1 MNVQRLIRRPLILA
15 VAALAVGV
23 SACSS
28 SSSSSTA
35 ASGASSSAGAT
46 SSAGASSAAPS
57 AAVTGAPEQP
67 NITIGALPSADSVTI
82 QIAEDKGFF
91 KQQGLNVKVITETTT
106 NAGTQGLLS
115 HTMDFTGENYVGMFA
130 QEQAVKGLNLK
141 IVADNS
147 QTSPNLYVMLVPKD
161 SPLTSI
167 AQLKG
172 KKVGFPAPGFNF
184 GSMAADILMKPYNE
198 SSKDFT
204 TVVLPFSSA
213 MQALATH
220 QVDAIFTTEPF
231 ITTSEAAAG
240 DRVLTD
246 MLSGPLAGFPTACW
260 GTTASFVQQ
269 NPKTVAAFQRAMT
282 QATQVAA
289 TNTAYVRSELPK
301 WIPTMKPA
309 IANVITLPTYN
320 TTLTLARMQRVAS
333 VIEGL
338 GQLPK
343 GFDVSSMFYPPAGSS
358 PES

>member
-1 MNVQRLIRRPLILA
+1 MNVPRLVKRPLILA
-15 VAALAVGV
+15 VAALALGV

-28 SSSSSTA
+28 SSSTSSA
-35 ASGASSSAGAT
+35 ASGASSAGG
-46 SSAGASSAAPS
+46 GASSAA
-57 AAVTGAPEQP
+57 TGAPEKP
-67 NITIGALPSADSVTI
+67 NITIGALPSADSVTL

-91 KQQGLNVKVITETTT
+91 KQQGLNVKIVTETTT

-115 HTMDFTGENYVGMFA
+115 HTMDFTSENYVGMFA
-130 QEQAVKGLNLK
+130 QQQAVPNLNLR
-141 IVADNS
+141 IVADNT
-147 QTSPNLYVMLVPKD
+147 QTSPNLYVMLVPKN

-231 ITTSEAAAG
+231 VTISEAAAG

-246 MLSGPLAGFPTACW
+246 MLSGPLAGFPTGCW
-260 GTTASFVQQ
+260 GTTASFVQK

-282 QATQVAA
+282 QALQVAA

-320 TTLTLARMQRVAS
+320 TTLTLARMERVAN

-338 GQLPK
+338 GHLPK
-343 GFDVSSMFYPPAGSS
+343 NFDVKSMFYPPAGS
-358 PES
+358 ES